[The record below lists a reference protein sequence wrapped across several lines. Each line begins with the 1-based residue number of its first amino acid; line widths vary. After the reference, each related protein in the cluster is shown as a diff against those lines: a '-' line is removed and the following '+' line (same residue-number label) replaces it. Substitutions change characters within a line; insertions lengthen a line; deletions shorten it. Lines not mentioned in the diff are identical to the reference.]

1 MKLNQLRDNPG
12 STKKPIRVG
21 RGIGS
26 GKGKTSGRGVKGQK
40 ARTGVSVNGFE
51 GGQMPLFR
59 RLPKRGFNNPS
70 AMKYGEITL
79 GQLQAAIDA
88 GKLDAKNTLDCA
100 AFKNADLAAKSCDG
114 MRLLGGGTLKS
125 KVTLK
130 IAGATASAQEAVK
143 KAGGTLEM
151 TYNNEAGPRKPEK
164 THKDKKSVKGDTKK
178 ARKAKKKASAK
189 SAPKAA
195 KKTAKKTK

>member
-12 STKKPIRVG
+12 ATKKPIRVG

-70 AMKYGEITL
+70 VQKYGEITL
-79 GQLQAAIDA
+79 GQLQAAIDS
-88 GKLDAKNTLDCA
+88 GKLDAKGTLDCA
-100 AFKNADLAAKSCDG
+100 AFMKADLAAKSCDG
-114 MRLLGGGTLKS
+114 IRLLGGGELKS

-143 KAGGTLEM
+143 KSGGTLEL
-151 TYNNEAGPRKPEK
+151 TYVNEAGPRKPAK
-164 THKDKKSVKGDTKK
+164 IHKDKKAVKGATSK
-178 ARKAKKKASAK
+178 ARKAKKKAAAK
-189 SAPKAA
+189 PA